1 MLMELAEFSPSA
13 LSALHHQ
20 TPASPAPDRH
30 RNPVDGNS
38 FDIAAQCTEQFF
50 LQGLILPRG

>member
-1 MLMELAEFSPSA
+1 MLIELAEFNPA
-13 LSALHHQ
+13 PLSALHHQ

-30 RNPVDGNS
+30 QIAVDGNS

-50 LQGLILPRG
+50 CSGLILPRG